1 MISLLLLPKNILV
14 LLNIFIYLFLI
25 VSFELS
31 QQLLIKYHFR
41 KKNKNKKSNHVSE
54 QIGCTLI
61 TLVRTLLRV
70 FFFFLSNTPFN
81 IYMSKVVL
89 LCILR
94 EKYGFFQVLKV
105 CIKKDKKKKN

>member
-1 MISLLLLPKNILV
+1 VNRLAVHLLHWYV
-14 LLNIFIYLFLI
+14 LYCG
-25 VSFELS
+25 SF
-31 QQLLIKYHFR
+31 
-41 KKNKNKKSNHVSE
+41 
-54 QIGCTLI
+54 
-61 TLVRTLLRV
+61 

-105 CIKKDKKKKN
+105 CIKKDKKKKELKELKKLPL